1 MRLTR
6 KNREVY
12 KLNFI
17 DAIIPLLVLII
28 FAYGFFKKINVFD
41 SFISGAKANLKV
53 GVEILPSLILLM
65 LAVGMLRASGALDAF
80 TQLISPFM
88 EAIGFPAECV
98 PLAILKPVSGSG
110 ALTILESIF
119 NSNSPDS
126 FAGKVASVMAGSTET
141 TFYTLAVYFAATKIK
156 NTRFALGSALLGD
169 LTAILLS
176 CIVVRMI
183 L

>member
-1 MRLTR
+1 MRLSER
-6 KNREVY
+6 SNEVD

-17 DAIIPLLVLII
+17 DAVIPILVLII
-28 FAYGFFKKINVFD
+28 FAFAFFKKINVFD
-41 SFISGAKANLKV
+41 SFVSGAKSNLKV
-53 GVEILPSLILLM
+53 GLEILPSLVLLM
-65 LAVGMLRASGALDAF
+65 LAVGMLKASGALDGF
-80 TQLISPFM
+80 TRLISPLM

-119 NSNSPDS
+119 KSTSPDS

-141 TFYTLAVYFAATKIK
+141 TFYTLTVYFAATKIK
-156 NTRFALGSALLGD
+156 NTRYALGSALLGD

-176 CIVVRMI
+176 CIVVRVMM
-183 L
+183 